1 MSHDAVIFLQ
11 GISSMGA
18 YASSLFFFRFWHQ
31 SRDSLFLFFS
41 GAFALLGLSWSL
53 LALLAPGAESAPYV
67 YSLRLIAFALII
79 GGTIS
84 KNRKVDTPGSGT

>member
-1 MSHDAVIFLQ
+1 MNHDTVIFLQ

-18 YASSLFFFRFWHQ
+18 YASSLFFFRFWRQ
-31 SRDSLFLFFS
+31 SRDSLFVFFS

-53 LALLAPGAESAPYV
+53 LALFAPTAESAPYI

-84 KNRKVDTPGSGT
+84 KNRETDR